1 MDWTVQ
7 LLRTILFAP
16 GDQPRKL
23 ALVAT
28 FGADA
33 IVLDLEDAVAV
44 SRKDEARELVRQAI
58 PSYQSTVVMVRVNA
72 LATGRCFDDLA
83 AVVCTGLHAVML
95 PKVEDPSELPE
106 VDERIS
112 ALEREAGLSVGA
124 IRLLPLIETARGVA
138 QVEAIALRAPDRTLT
153 FGFGP
158 GDLTTDL
165 GIDLTSD
172 ATELLYARSR
182 LVIAAHAGGLVP
194 PIDGVYLL
202 DLADTVGLIE
212 DTRRGRQLG
221 FQGRAVIYP
230 PQIAPV
236 NEVYSYVSPKEL
248 ERADEIV
255 RGFEAAEADGSAAIQ
270 IAGRLVDY
278 PIYRRALQK
287 VRLHAARQA
296 ASKDE
301 P

>member
-1 MDWTVQ
+1 MRMDWSRQ
-7 LLRTILFAP
+7 LLRTLLFAP

-23 ALVAT
+23 ARVAT

-44 SRKDEARELVRQAI
+44 SRKDDARGMVHEA
-58 PSYQSTVVMVRVNA
+58 RVNA
-72 LATGRCFDDLA
+72 LVTGRCQNDLA
-83 AVVCTGLHAVML
+83 AVVCPGLDAVVL
-95 PKVEDPSELPE
+95 PKVEDPGELPE
-106 VDERIS
+106 VDERIA
-112 ALEREAGLSVGA
+112 ALELKGGLPSGS

-138 QVEAIALRAPDRTLT
+138 QVEAIASRAPVRVLT

-182 LVIAAHAGGLVP
+182 LVIAARAGGLSP

-221 FQGRAVIYP
+221 YQGRAVIHP
-230 PQIAPV
+230 NQVAPV
-236 NEVYSYVSPKEL
+236 HEVYSDVSPREL
-248 ERADEIV
+248 EQAAEIV
-255 RGFEAAEADGSAAIQ
+255 RGFETAEAAGTGAIQ
-270 IAGRLVDY
+270 IAGRLIDY

-287 VRLHAARQA
+287 LRLHAAREA
-296 ASKDE
+296 AVRGE